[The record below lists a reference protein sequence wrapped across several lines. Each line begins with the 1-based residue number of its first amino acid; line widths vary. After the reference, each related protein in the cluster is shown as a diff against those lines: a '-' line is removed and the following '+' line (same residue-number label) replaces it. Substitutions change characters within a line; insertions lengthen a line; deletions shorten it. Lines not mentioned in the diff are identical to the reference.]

1 MSNPTT
7 RKKFTSQN
15 VYQQQLRMRR
25 TRIMMMV
32 VIIVKYLFVCIYLS
46 VAAQINYQRQQAN
59 ISIAIRSP
67 STQHGNIH
75 YIFLFVIPNR
85 ASLASVFAGFTSALP
100 AMPIPT
106 SPMPTASPS
115 VPTASPPM
123 PTASPPMLNASPQMP
138 IPASSPSWGLMM
150 TPGEVKELL
159 AQQPQIGEYYVVT
172 KGHRPGVYL
181 SW

>member
-1 MSNPTT
+1 
-7 RKKFTSQN
+7 
-15 VYQQQLRMRR
+15 
-25 TRIMMMV
+25 MMMV

-46 VAAQINYQRQQAN
+46 VAAQITVQRQQAN

-75 YIFLFVIPNR
+75 YIFLFVIPNC
-85 ASLASVFAGFTSALP
+85 ASLASVFPGFTSAPP

-106 SPMPTASPS
+106 SPMPMPTASPS
-115 VPTASPPM
+115 RPTASPPM
-123 PTASPPMLNASPQMP
+123 PNASPPMPIPTASPLTLNASQT
-138 IPASSPSWGLMM
+138 IGSSPSWGLMM

-159 AQQPQIGEYYVVT
+159 AQQPQIGEYYLVT
-172 KGHRPGVYL
+172 KGCRPGVYL